1 MLLVK
6 HHWNTHSFV
15 TFCFYLSILLKS
27 SSIPTGW
34 RCRITI
40 EGFNAFG
47 CGKKKHITKE
57 EFNIVRVFKM
67 VWERK
72 MTPLSNVLRQ
82 KCTWTLKYNDNYS
95 RLSAIAESKWLWGLI
110 KVHVNLLMLIEF
122 NWSGF
127 ETWAERVVNVEHWHV
142 PWISNR
148 QLSTGIRLIIHKMPW
163 CCLTITI
170 MTSTST
176 TLTIPSIF
184 FLLSLLGSPDR
195 FFFSALCLPCFKIFL
210 FYFLSSFLHPYFLR
224 RCCCCCCCCCLLF
237 IVAATVCLLVLHLIN
252 GFAALNAISLRI
264 NDKERLNGTYAILS

>member
-1 MLLVK
+1 MLLLK

-34 RCRITI
+34 RCRTTI

-47 CGKKKHITKE
+47 CEKKKRITKE
-57 EFNIVRVFKM
+57 EFNIVRVFEM

-184 FLLSLLGSPDR
+184 FCSLSLVLWLG
-195 FFFSALCLPCFKIFL
+195 FFARLYVCHVLKY
-210 FYFLSSFLHPYFLR
+210 FYFIFCRPFFIHTSFVGAA
-224 RCCCCCCCCCLLF
+224 
-237 IVAATVCLLVLHLIN
+237 VAAAVCCSLLQQRFVCSYFI
-252 GFAALNAISLRI
+252 
-264 NDKERLNGTYAILS
+264 

>member
-1 MLLVK
+1 
-6 HHWNTHSFV
+6 
-15 TFCFYLSILLKS
+15 
-27 SSIPTGW
+27 
-34 RCRITI
+34 
-40 EGFNAFG
+40 
-47 CGKKKHITKE
+47 
-57 EFNIVRVFKM
+57 M

-72 MTPLSNVLRQ
+72 MTPLSNVLRR

-127 ETWAERVVNVEHWHV
+127 ETWAEQVVNVEHWHV

-184 FLLSLLGSPDR
+184 SLSLLSFLAW
-195 FFFSALCLPCFKIFL
+195 FFARLDVCHVLKY
-210 FYFLSSFLHPYFLR
+210 FYFFLSSFLHPYFLR
-224 RCCCCCCCCCLLF
+224 RCCCCCCCLLF